1 MKVLPSTESSGGV
14 IVNLSN
20 GSNSVSFQNR
30 HQQQFPAALPP
41 SRPSHPFAFNS
52 FPWSGRPANFPPPN
66 PWPKPKNPK
75 TTIATTE
82 VVPGAPRLP
91 TARPLPPL
99 KPTSFDGTSK
109 DNDVFSRG
117 SSDRNEI
124 PSSSSDRSGRGFD
137 YILIFALAL
146 FAAVMTSVLVLI
158 SLRYLNYPKRV
169 NLVKSVSRKIPLE
182 VETSLSSVSSH
193 NSLDSRP
200 EFLKSNAHF
209 KWPHAN
215 RYESNNGFI
224 ASPFNVSKDGW
235 EFPRK
240 NLRFSTHL
248 LGEGNF
254 GQVWKCEALDVCGMG
269 RYGDSEIVAVKMLKQ
284 NHSERE
290 RRDLLLEL
298 QIMKL
303 LEPHPNIV
311 TLLGCCS
318 EQDPVY
324 LIMEYVPNG
333 KLLTYLRES
342 RSEAFEREFG
352 PLSSQDLISFAAQVA
367 RGMEYIASKG
377 ILHRDLAAR
386 NVLVGKDKTCKI
398 SDFGFARDVV
408 ANRVYEKKSDGRLPI
423 RWMAPES
430 IIDNIYTSKS
440 DVWSFGVLLWEI
452 VTLGMTPYPGI
463 EVKEIPKMLKEGKR
477 LEKPDHCKR
486 ELYMLMCYCWE
497 SSPKDRVDFHEIKMK
512 LEYLLQSDD
521 DYIELERCPDHNY
534 YNLKCSSP
542 DEKL

>member
-1 MKVLPSTESSGGV
+1 MHLENGSSPVLPS
-14 IVNLSN
+14 NYPKQ
-20 GSNSVSFQNR
+20 QNF
-30 HQQQFPAALPP
+30 HVPPPPP

-52 FPWSGRPANFPPPN
+52 FPWPGRPASFPAPN
-66 PWPKPKNPK
+66 PWPGVSPKPKSHK
-75 TTIATTE
+75 TTEDLDPNI
-82 VVPGAPRLP
+82 PRIP
-91 TARPLPPL
+91 TARPIPPM
-99 KPTSFDGTSK
+99 KPANPEIFDNELDTSIYGRDQKEKGGM
-109 DNDVFSRG
+109 DRNGRDYIVFSG
-117 SSDRNEI
+117 
-124 PSSSSDRSGRGFD
+124 
-137 YILIFALAL
+137 LAL
-146 FAAVMTSVLVLI
+146 FAAVIACVLVLI

-182 VETSLSSVSSH
+182 METSLSSVSSQ
-193 NSLDSRP
+193 NSDSRP

-209 KWPHAN
+209 KWPHVN
-215 RYESNNGFI
+215 RYEPSNNFI

-240 NLRFSTHL
+240 NLRFSAHL

-254 GQVWKCEALDVCGMG
+254 GQVWKCEALDVCGTG
-269 RYGDSEIVAVKMLKQ
+269 RYEESEVVAVKMLKQ

-290 RRDLLLEL
+290 KRDLLLEL
-298 QIMKL
+298 QIMKI

-342 RSEAFEREFG
+342 RSDAFKREFG
-352 PLSSQDLISFAAQVA
+352 SLSSQDLISFAAQVA
-367 RGMEYIASKG
+367 KGMEYISSKG

-386 NVLVGKDKTCKI
+386 NVLVGRDKTCKI

-463 EVKEIPKMLKEGKR
+463 EVKEIPKMLREGNR

-497 SSPKDRVDFHEIKMK
+497 SDPKDRVDFHEIKMK
-512 LEYLLQSDD
+512 LEYLLHCAD

-534 YNLKCSSP
+534 YNMKCTSP

>member
-1 MKVLPSTESSGGV
+1 MKVLPVEESSEGV
-14 IVNLSN
+14 IVHLTN
-20 GSNSVSFQNR
+20 GSSSGSSVSPPNR
-30 HQQQFPAALPP
+30 HQSSFPVAPP
-41 SRPSHPFAFNS
+41 PPGRPSHPFAFNS
-52 FPWSGRPANFPPPN
+52 FPWSGRPASFPAPN
-66 PWPKPKNPK
+66 PWPDSLPKPK
-75 TTIATTE
+75 TTVTSE
-82 VVPGAPRLP
+82 RDSSVSRLP

-99 KPTSFDGTSK
+99 KPTTD
-109 DNDVFSRG
+109 DPYLHERDH
-117 SSDRNEI
+117 DRNEATN
-124 PSSSSDRSGRGFD
+124 SGTDRTGRGFD
-137 YILIFALAL
+137 YLMIFFLAL
-146 FAAVMTSVLVLI
+146 LAAVLTCCLVLI
-158 SLRYLNYPKRV
+158 SLRYLAFPPKRAP

-182 VETSLSSVSSH
+182 IETSLSSVSSQ
-193 NSLDSRP
+193 NSDSRP
-200 EFLKSNAHF
+200 DFMKSNAHF
-209 KWPHAN
+209 KWPLVN
-215 RYESNNGFI
+215 RYESSNSFI

-290 RRDLLLEL
+290 KRDLLLEL

-342 RSEAFEREFG
+342 RSESFKREYG
-352 PLSSQDLISFAAQVA
+352 SLSSQDLISFAAQVA
-367 RGMEYIASKG
+367 KGMEYISSKG

-386 NVLVGKDKTCKI
+386 NVLVGRDKTCKI

-497 SSPKDRVDFHEIKMK
+497 SNPKDRIDFHEIKMK
-512 LEYLLQSDD
+512 LEFLLQCAD

>member
-1 MKVLPSTESSGGV
+1 MKVLPSSDGSEGV
-14 IVNLSN
+14 IVHLT
-20 GSNSVSFQNR
+20 NSSSTPRREQPFPV
-30 HQQQFPAALPP
+30 PAAPP
-41 SRPSHPFAFNS
+41 SRPNHPFAFNS
-52 FPWSGRPANFPPPN
+52 FPWPGRPASFPAPN
-66 PWPKPKNPK
+66 PWSDSLPKPKIPK
-75 TTIATTE
+75 TLSTSQEGDTT
-82 VVPGAPRLP
+82 VSRLP

-99 KPTSFDGTSK
+99 KPTTDSIADEFDSDIYRREKETPNGTA
-109 DNDVFSRG
+109 
-117 SSDRNEI
+117 DRN
-124 PSSSSDRSGRGFD
+124 SRGFD
-137 YILIFALAL
+137 YILIFGLAL

-182 VETSLSSVSSH
+182 METSLSSVSSQ
-193 NSLDSRP
+193 NSDSRP
-200 EFLKSNAHF
+200 EFLNSNAHF
-209 KWPHAN
+209 KWPHVN
-215 RYESNNGFI
+215 RYESSNNFI
-224 ASPFNVSKDGW
+224 TSPFNVSKDGW

-254 GQVWKCEALDVCGMG
+254 GQVWKCEALDVCGTG
-269 RYGDSEIVAVKMLKQ
+269 RYGESEIVAVKMLKQ

-290 RRDLLLEL
+290 KRDLLLEL

-342 RSEAFEREFG
+342 RSESFKREFG
-352 PLSSQDLISFAAQVA
+352 SLSSQDLISFAAQVA
-367 RGMEYIASKG
+367 KGMEYIASKG
-377 ILHRDLAAR
+377 ILHRDLAGR

-497 SSPKDRVDFHEIKMK
+497 SSPKDRIDFHEIKMK
-512 LEYLLQSDD
+512 LEFLLQCAD